1 MAFVKDKELQ
11 KVINFKVNNLIW
23 WIVKVEAHVFGV
35 LQFFQVR
42 SIQSLSFSFIDMEQ
56 T

>member
-11 KVINFKVNNLIW
+11 KVINFMVNNLIG
-23 WIVKVEAHVFGV
+23 WIVNVEAHVFGV
-35 LQFFQVR
+35 HQFFHVR
-42 SIQSLSFSFIDMEQ
+42 SIQSVSFYFMDMEQ